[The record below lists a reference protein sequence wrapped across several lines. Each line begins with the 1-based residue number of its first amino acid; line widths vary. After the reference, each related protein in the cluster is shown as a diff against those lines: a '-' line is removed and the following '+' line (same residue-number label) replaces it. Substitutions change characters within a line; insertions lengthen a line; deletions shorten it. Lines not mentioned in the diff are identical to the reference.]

1 MAPNGNCTGVC
12 WHANRRSPFCN
23 RRCKVLVF
31 HGCASSQAGKR
42 AFGLLLLQ
50 ASHQVKYRQQR
61 LVCWSYFKIM
71 TEALLWRRW
80 NHLKRCTMNGY
91 INCELLK
98 TYTTSRSTC
107 GWSNTHVSMHENT
120 TSCDDACAEWE
131 KPFHVERENG
141 ERKLWSGRQTIV
153 RVRTVL
159 ESELPTTLTP
169 ELVLELRHTQR
180 KPVSGRK
187 PLRRLLSNPS

>member
-1 MAPNGNCTGVC
+1 MAWGHSPPFYAPITPFLRSGT
-12 WHANRRSPFCN
+12 NRPPQNHPCDIT
-23 RRCKVLVF
+23 V
-31 HGCASSQAGKR
+31 
-42 AFGLLLLQ
+42 
-50 ASHQVKYRQQR
+50 
-61 LVCWSYFKIM
+61 

-98 TYTTSRSTC
+98 TYTTSSSTC

-120 TSCDDACAEWE
+120 TSWDDVCVEWE

>member
-98 TYTTSRSTC
+98 TYTTSRSTRC
-107 GWSNTHVSMHENT
+107 GWSKHTREHAWTRRHVMTHVLN
-120 TSCDDACAEWE
+120 
-131 KPFHVERENG
+131 ERSHSTWSVRMVNG
-141 ERKLWSGRQTIV
+141 NCGAAD
-153 RVRTVL
+153 
-159 ESELPTTLTP
+159 
-169 ELVLELRHTQR
+169 
-180 KPVSGRK
+180 
-187 PLRRLLSNPS
+187 RR